1 MKINRFLSVLLI
13 VLNFSLIFCKN
24 IVMANEDTLN
34 TPEFPDISSK
44 YVVVMDADSK
54 EVLYSS
60 NPDTRCYPASTTKI
74 LTGLITIENKSLD
87 DTVTFS
93 ENAIKSLSYGDAN
106 ASISVGETLT
116 IEQALY
122 CLLLRSANEAAY
134 GLAEEV
140 AGSVSAFASL
150 MNSKAESIGAV
161 NTHFTNASG
170 LSDSFHYTTPYDM
183 ALIASECFNSSELMK
198 ITGYSGVYMIG
209 PTNKSDFTRYYKHR
223 YEMIKGGEYEYKYSC
238 GGKTGYTDEAGSCLV
253 SFAQKDDI
261 RLVCVIFNSESDTR
275 YYDTEKLFDYYLN
288 NYRKVSIDEYD
299 NFLSGQNIDLM
310 NLTSQIENTNISLGF
325 KDNAYLLV
333 PHSVNP
339 DELTT
344 IVTYYDSPAYIG
356 EKDGFACISFFYQ
369 NTNVGNATIFIKTP
383 DINTK
388 LPGTDGVV
396 QSGQGYEVT
405 KGEYIFINIWHI
417 IGISILVIIII
428 TITVLTLVS
437 RKRHSANYHSSKLRF

>member
-183 ALIASECFNSSELMK
+183 ALILKYAMK
-198 ITGYSGVYMIG
+198 YD
-209 PTNKSDFTRYYKHR
+209 KSAKVDKN
-223 YEMIKGGEYEYKYSC
+223 G
-238 GGKTGYTDEAGSCLV
+238 
-253 SFAQKDDI
+253 
-261 RLVCVIFNSESDTR
+261 IFSI
-275 YYDTEKLFDYYLN
+275 EK
-288 NYRKVSIDEYD
+288 
-299 NFLSGQNIDLM
+299 
-310 NLTSQIENTNISLGF
+310 
-325 KDNAYLLV
+325 
-333 PHSVNP
+333 
-339 DELTT
+339 
-344 IVTYYDSPAYIG
+344 
-356 EKDGFACISFFYQ
+356 
-369 NTNVGNATIFIKTP
+369 
-383 DINTK
+383 
-388 LPGTDGVV
+388 
-396 QSGQGYEVT
+396 
-405 KGEYIFINIWHI
+405 
-417 IGISILVIIII
+417 
-428 TITVLTLVS
+428 
-437 RKRHSANYHSSKLRF
+437 